1 MMVPVSAAAVSRRA
15 VVVLAVAAAAVLV
28 GAGAAQAHNTLVSTD
43 PVDGST
49 IAAAPARVT
58 LTFNEPARS
67 LGTEVVVTAPD
78 GTTVST
84 GEPVVDGA
92 TVSQDVAGSLPA
104 GAYAVTW
111 RVTSADGH
119 PLEGVLSFT
128 ATGATTVGGDPAAAV
143 SPTPSPTPI
152 PTLASTSTPTPSTT
166 STTSTTA
173 LSGAASIGPV
183 APAAGAEIA
192 PLVTDQDA
200 DGDDGYLSVVVV
212 AGVAALVGVL
222 VVGAVL
228 LRRRRAHVLRSR
240 STRV

>member
-1 MMVPVSAAAVSRRA
+1 MMVPVSAAAVNRRA
-15 VVVLAVAAAAVLV
+15 VVVLAVAAAAAMV

-43 PVDGST
+43 PVDGSSV
-49 IAAAPARVT
+49 AAAPARVT

-84 GEPVVDGA
+84 AEPVVDGA
-92 TVSQDVAGSLPA
+92 TVSQDLAGSLPA

-128 ATGATTVGGDPAAAV
+128 TIGATTVGGDPAAAAL
-143 SPTPSPTPI
+143 PTPI
-152 PTLASTSTPTPSTT
+152 PASASTPTP
-166 STTSTTA
+166 TTA

-183 APAAGAEIA
+183 APVAGAELA

-200 DGDDGYLSVVVV
+200 DGDDGSLSAVVL
-212 AGVAALVGVL
+212 AGLAALVGILV

-228 LRRRRAHVLRSR
+228 LRRRRAHVLRSS